1 MGLTEEDQSA
11 ERVSKQDKKRKDYA
25 FWRQFNEKP
34 SITPGCPGKVS
45 KQDNV
50 FCCLLGSWYQT
61 WDTAAESVMVTAGT
75 QAHSLW
81 KTSQK
86 FSNFVGK
93 TSEGLVSLQK
103 RTHTDSQEVQ
113 NRLEQCI
120 RGDAEAPSLA
130 LYLMGP
136 ALLRVGR
143 TQDQLVAPTVA
154 GKLCPDH
161 QDLKAVML
169 PSFAHPHSTSTDS
182 LCECELKLIMQQ
194 LANSFQAVIL
204 TFKCRGMP

>member
-1 MGLTEEDQSA
+1 MCFAACLAAGIKLGTQQQ
-11 ERVSKQDKKRKDYA
+11 RVSWSLLAHRPIA
-25 FWRQFNEKP
+25 SGKP
-34 SITPGCPGKVS
+34 HKSL
-45 KQDNV
+45 V
-50 FCCLLGSWYQT
+50 FLLGKPLKALYPF
-61 WDTAAESVMVTAGT
+61 
-75 QAHSLW
+75 
-81 KTSQK
+81 K
-86 FSNFVGK
+86 
-93 TSEGLVSLQK
+93 
-103 RTHTDSQEVQ
+103 